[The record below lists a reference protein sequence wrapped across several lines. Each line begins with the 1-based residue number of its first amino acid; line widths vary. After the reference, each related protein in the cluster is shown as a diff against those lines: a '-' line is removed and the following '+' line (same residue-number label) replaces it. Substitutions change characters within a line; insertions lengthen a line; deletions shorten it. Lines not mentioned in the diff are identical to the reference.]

1 MIRRTNQ
8 ALTLLLLLTAVSPSF
23 ATTVT
28 INTESATAVLDAL
41 QNPQVTRDACLKIAA
56 MPGNQGI
63 LRKTNEFKILATSEI
78 FAEALYDAAHGIPVT
93 DIEKRVYSFDM
104 VKQKVPQLRALI
116 HDIAA
121 NPDNFKRAIETRISL
136 FTPRDAD
143 FHLEGYVVAGGDG
156 GGYAFGGTD
165 FYLNLGM
172 VDELIVAKLVT
183 THELYHAVQ
192 GAYSKERGYTDI
204 PPSLEKMPR
213 AQQACIKTS
222 HLFSSLYEEGSATY
236 VGDISLLE
244 HATSAGGLRQKVDL
258 EDGTKHV
265 TWSVSLLE
273 MSVLSLEAPDA
284 MSLDDVYDV
293 GFFGHGILYSAAYV
307 MAKAIVDQD
316 GPQGLAAYLKLPP
329 YRFIQGYTKLAA
341 YGKDKDHP
349 LLGPNTIAT
358 TERLAKGCPSGS

>member
-1 MIRRTNQ
+1 MIRRTTR
-8 ALTLLLLLTAVSPSF
+8 ALTLLLLLTAPSPIF
-23 ATTVT
+23 AATVT

-41 QNPQVTRDACLKIAA
+41 QDPEVTREACLKIAA

-63 LRKTNEFKILATSEI
+63 IRKTNEFKILSTNEI

-93 DIEKRVYSFDM
+93 DLEKRVYFFDM

-121 NPDNFKRAIETRISL
+121 DPENFQKAVETRISL
-136 FTPRDAD
+136 FTPKDAD
-143 FHLEGYVVAGGDG
+143 LHLEGYVVAGGDG
-156 GGYAFGGTD
+156 GGYAFGATD

-192 GAYSKERGYTDI
+192 GAFSKDRGYTDI

-244 HATSAGGLRQKVDL
+244 HATSTGGLRQKVDL
-258 EDGTKHV
+258 EDGIKHV
-265 TWSVSLLE
+265 AWSVSLLE
-273 MSVLSLEAPDA
+273 MTSMTSVSLVTAF
-284 MSLDDVYDV
+284 S
-293 GFFGHGILYSAAYV
+293 
-307 MAKAIVDQD
+307 
-316 GPQGLAAYLKLPP
+316 
-329 YRFIQGYTKLAA
+329 
-341 YGKDKDHP
+341 
-349 LLGPNTIAT
+349 T
-358 TERLAKGCPSGS
+358 TQRM